1 MASVQIAFW
10 VSLCVGL
17 GWKSLLS
24 TRAATAWTGLTVS
37 TYFATFATDNELMRQ
52 LIFYPSVLVYCKF
65 ILFLLFCFG
74 VLGSWGKGLLVG
86 DETGD
91 RLRDGKCCI
100 TSEAV

>member
-1 MASVQIAFW
+1 
-10 VSLCVGL
+10 
-17 GWKSLLS
+17 
-24 TRAATAWTGLTVS
+24 
-37 TYFATFATDNELMRQ
+37 MRQ